1 MKIVLI
7 EVRRKPLKE
16 TKRVN
21 SITEER
27 TGEYVQLN
35 QYKMK
40 GHIGQGSYGIVK
52 LAYDRDNDCHYVSV
66 LTIVQVDSDIG
77 WVYSVTH
84 QLVG

>member
-1 MKIVLI
+1 M
-7 EVRRKPLKE
+7 RRKPLKE

-52 LAYDRDNDCHYVSV
+52 LAYDKDSDCHYVSEIFV
-66 LTIVQVDSDIG
+66 PSKVSRT
-77 WVYSVTH
+77 
-84 QLVG
+84 